1 MTSGPLITVLMPCY
15 NAMPFLTE
23 ALDSIINQTYENLE
37 ILCIND
43 GSTDNTGDI
52 LEEYA
57 SRDSRIKV
65 IHNESNLKLIRS
77 LNKGIDLANGR
88 YIARMD
94 SDDISALNRI
104 EIEFNYLEKNPVIDI
119 VSTGSNNM
127 TEEGVVFS
135 QNIPRQFSSKACFF
149 ASFFFVPIG
158 HPELLI
164 RTEVLKEN
172 KFLFEEHVLHTEDY
186 ELWSRLLRKGYNLTN
201 IPDCLHDFRI
211 NSQSVSRKYTDI
223 QDQNFIECA
232 KRHYQLYTG
241 ENLDTE
247 VAQIMVNRITD
258 APNLKNIQT
267 AINKIH
273 RLKLD
278 FISKEKIENKTILK
292 EIETVYK
299 THLLDIFVQTFKRS
313 SFKIKLYAIYQ
324 VLLNGSMFF
333 NSSVRIYIKTKIHR

>member
-23 ALDSIINQTYENLE
+23 ALDSIINQTYKNLE

-52 LEEYA
+52 LEDYA
-57 SRDSRIKV
+57 SKDARIKV
-65 IHNESNLKLIRS
+65 IHNEVNLKLIRS
-77 LNKGIDLANGR
+77 LNKGIDLASGS

-104 EIEFNYLEKNPVIDI
+104 ELELEYLEKNPGIDI

-127 TEEGVVFS
+127 TEEGVIFS

-186 ELWSRLLRKGYNLTN
+186 ELWSRLLRKGYSLTN

-211 NSQSVSRKYTDI
+211 NSQSVSRKFTAI
-223 QDQNFIECA
+223 QDENFVECA
-232 KRHYQLYTG
+232 KRHYQEFTG
-241 ENLDTE
+241 ENLSTD
-247 VAQIMVNRITD
+247 VARIMVNRINNSININD
-258 APNLKNIQT
+258 LKT
-267 AINKIH
+267 AISKIH
-273 RLKLD
+273 HLKLD
-278 FISKEKIENKTILK
+278 FISKENIKDKSILE
-292 EIETVYK
+292 EINVVYK
-299 THLLDIFVQTFKRS
+299 THLFDIFVQSFKKS
-313 SFKIKLYAIYQ
+313 GFKIKLFALFQ
-324 VLLNGSMFF
+324 VLLNSSMFF

>member
-1 MTSGPLITVLMPCY
+1 MTSGPLISVLMPCY

-23 ALDSIINQTYENLE
+23 ALDSIINQTYKNLE

-57 SRDSRIKV
+57 SKDSRIIV
-65 IHNESNLKLIRS
+65 IHNEVNLKLIRS
-77 LNKGIDLANGR
+77 LNKGIDLASGS

-104 EIEFNYLEKNPVIDI
+104 EIELQYLEKNPDIDI

-127 TEEGVVFS
+127 TEEGVIFS

-149 ASFFFVPIG
+149 ASFLFVPIG

-201 IPDCLHDFRI
+201 ISDCLHDFRI
-211 NSQSVSRKYTDI
+211 NSQSVSRKYTVI
-223 QDQNFIECA
+223 QDQNFVECA

-241 ENLDTE
+241 ENLETE
-247 VAQIMVNRITD
+247 VTQIMVNRITD
-258 APNLKNIQT
+258 APNLRNIKT

-278 FISKEKIENKTILK
+278 FISKEKIEDKSILK
-292 EIETVYK
+292 EIETVHK
-299 THLLDIFVQTFKRS
+299 THLFDVLVQSFKKS
-313 SFKIKLYAIYQ
+313 SFKIKLYAISQ

-333 NSSVRIYIKTKIHR
+333 NSSVRIYIKTKIHQ